1 MEATLKALPHLG
13 HLWGLWPVHVEVG
26 NACEAFAA
34 QLTAVGLLAGVRAP
48 VLGEVRAVT
57 EAAAAL
63 GAWEGPLAGVDA
75 LVHHQV

>member
-1 MEATLKALPHLG
+1 M
-13 HLWGLWPVHVEVG
+13 HVEVG